1 MKKILLL
8 ALSLGALSAQ
18 AQKSNADAA
27 LAPLRDIAPEGRSVQ
42 VIQSTT
48 YQTEAST
55 VVWSEN
61 FAGGFPAGWIQID
74 SSNINPWK
82 WSLNGSRGFFNGPGA
97 GQPSPGIQSTTRT
110 NGFLLND
117 PDSANHFT
125 YGQPSGNTYQY
136 LSSYVQT
143 SKITGLAATP
153 FLKLEFQQHFRMNNE
168 VSPLVQL
175 STDSTTWTTINI
187 RQLVAS
193 NAASPDPMLISLN
206 ITNILN
212 GQNQL
217 WIRFGWSAR
226 VYYWMIDDIQL
237 RTLEDNDL
245 AIEDIGLANANR
257 VINYA
262 QLPLR
267 QLSANYTPEVMLF
280 NNGSLAQP
288 NTRLE
293 AAFYNTAGV
302 AIASGTSPVLSSF
315 AAGSRDTLETA
326 AISTANLVPGNYVLR
341 YHVRSDSVDFNPL
354 DNRDSL
360 RLLVGDTVMA
370 LDGHN
375 KRISFSGTNSF
386 TGGTDGLIFANY
398 FELRQPDTITSVTV
412 LLSAQTR
419 PGALLVASV
428 RDTSGEFTN
437 PASLPVLLESEIY
450 SITRQDSMAGR
461 AIIPIPTRLSDGT
474 PQNVVLQPGDYF
486 VGIEMYSNNDV
497 NRVRILDDESI
508 EQPFY
513 AAIIFMPGDRWYS
526 NGNAWGIRAN
536 FNRVGA
542 ALALAKTS
550 TVKAIKTYPNPQIAG
565 AGIVVSLELERAG
578 DWQLEVYDAMGRR
591 FQVPVKIEKTASH
604 YQFDISTE
612 GLAAGIYHLRLSNG
626 TEVVN
631 QKLSL
636 Y

>member
-8 ALSLGALSAQ
+8 ALSLGAVTAQ
-18 AQKSNADAA
+18 AQKANSDAA
-27 LAPLRDIAPEGRSVQ
+27 LAPMLDMAAENRSTATPVAPAN
-42 VIQSTT
+42 
-48 YQTEAST
+48 QTEAST
-55 VVWSEN
+55 VIWSEN

-82 WSLNGSRGFFNGPGA
+82 WSLSGSRGFFNGTGV
-97 GQPSPGIQSTTRT
+97 GQPSPGIMSTTRT

-125 YGQPSGNTYQY
+125 NGQPSGTNYQY

-143 SKITGLAATP
+143 SKISGLAATP

-168 VSPLVQL
+168 VSPLVQF
-175 STDSTTWTTINI
+175 STDSTTWTTVDV
-187 RQLVAS
+187 RRLVLS
-193 NAASPDPMLISLN
+193 NAASPDPMLVSINL
-206 ITNILN
+206 TNIIN

-217 WIRFGWSAR
+217 WIRFGWSSR

-237 RTLEDNDL
+237 KTLDDNDL
-245 AIEDIGLANANR
+245 VIEDIGLGNSDR

-262 QLPLR
+262 QLPQR
-267 QLSANYTPEVMLF
+267 QLTANYIPEVMLF
-280 NNGSLAQP
+280 NNGAMAQP

-293 AAFYNTAGV
+293 AAFYNSAGAAV
-302 AIASGTSPVLSSF
+302 VTGSSPMLSSF
-315 AAGSRDTLETA
+315 AAGARDTIETA
-326 AISTANLVPGNYVLR
+326 SMNTTALLPGSYVLR
-341 YHVRSDSVDFNPL
+341 YNLRSDSTDFNPL
-354 DNRDSL
+354 DNTDSL
-360 RLLVGDTVMA
+360 RLTVGDTVMA

-437 PASLPVLLESEIY
+437 PASLPVLLQSEVY
-450 SITRQDSMAGR
+450 SITAQDSIAGR
-461 AIIPIPTRLSDGT
+461 VTIPIPTRLSDGT
-474 PQNVVLQPGDYF
+474 VQNVVLQTGDYF
-486 VGIEMYSNNDV
+486 IGVEMYSNNDV
-497 NRVRILDDESI
+497 NRVRILDDESVA
-508 EQPFY
+508 QPFY

-550 TVKAIKTYPNPQIAG
+550 AVKTIKTYPNPQIAG
-565 AGIVVSLELERAG
+565 DGVTVSLELERAG
-578 DWQLEVYDAMGRR
+578 DWQLEIYDAMGRR
-591 FQVPVKIEKTASH
+591 FKVPVKIEKTASN

-612 GLAAGIYHLRLSNG
+612 GLAAGIYHIRLSNG
-626 TEVVN
+626 AEVVN

>member
-8 ALSLGALSAQ
+8 ALSMSAFGAY
-18 AQKSNADAA
+18 AQKANSDAA
-27 LAPLRDIAPEGRSVQ
+27 RATERDQAAELPRSHG
-42 VIQSTT
+42 TT
-48 YQTEAST
+48 PAAAQTEAST

-61 FAGGFPAGWIQID
+61 FAGGFPSGWLNID

-82 WSLNGSRGFFNGPGA
+82 WSLSGSKGFFNGTGV
-97 GQPSPGIQSTTRT
+97 GQPSPALMSTTRT

-125 YGQPSGNTYQY
+125 YGQPSGTTYQY

-153 FLKLEFQQHFRMNNE
+153 FLKLEFQQHFRMNND
-168 VSPLVQL
+168 VNPLVQF
-175 STDSTTWTTINI
+175 STDSATWTTVNV
-187 RQLVAS
+187 RQLVLS
-193 NAASPDPMLISLN
+193 NAASPDPMLVSINL
-206 ITNILN
+206 TNIIN

-217 WIRFGWSAR
+217 WIRFGWSSR
-226 VYYWMIDDIQL
+226 VYYWMIDDLQL
-237 RTLEDNDL
+237 KTLEDNDL
-245 AIEDIGLANANR
+245 TIEDIGIINVDR
-257 VINYA
+257 EINYA
-262 QLPLR
+262 QLPVR
-267 QLSANYTPEVMLF
+267 QLTASYSPELAIF
-280 NNGSLAQP
+280 NNGAIAQP

-293 AAFYNTAGV
+293 AAFYNAAGTAV
-302 AIASGTSPVLSSF
+302 VTGTSPVLANF
-315 AAGSRDTLETA
+315 AAGARDTIETVPM
-326 AISTANLVPGNYVLR
+326 STANLLPGSYTLR
-341 YHVRSDSVDFNPL
+341 YNLRSDSTDLNPL
-354 DNRDSL
+354 DNNDSL
-360 RLLVGDTVMA
+360 RLIVGDTVMA

-375 KRISFSGTNSF
+375 KRVSYSGTNSF

-419 PGALLVASV
+419 PGALLVATV

-437 PASLPVLLESEIY
+437 PASLPVLIESEIY
-450 SITRQDSMAGR
+450 TISAQDSIAGR

-474 PQNVVLQPGDYF
+474 PQNVVLPTGDYYI
-486 VGIEMYSNNDV
+486 GIEMYSNQDV
-497 NRVRILDDESI
+497 NRVRILDDESVT
-508 EQPFY
+508 QPFY
-513 AAIIFMPGDRWYS
+513 AAIIFMPGDRWYA

-550 TVKAIKTYPNPQIAG
+550 AVKSIKTYPNPQLAGSAVTIA
-565 AGIVVSLELERAG
+565 LELERAG
-578 DWQLEVYDAMGRR
+578 DWKLEVYDAMGRR
-591 FQVPVKIEKTASH
+591 FKVPVKIEKSATN

-612 GLAAGIYHLRLSNG
+612 GLAAGIYHLRLQNG
-626 TEVVN
+626 SEVVN

>member
-8 ALSLGALSAQ
+8 ALSLGAVTAQ
-18 AQKSNADAA
+18 AQKANSDAA
-27 LAPLRDIAPEGRSVQ
+27 LAPMLDMAAENRSTATPVAPAN
-42 VIQSTT
+42 
-48 YQTEAST
+48 QTEAST
-55 VVWSEN
+55 VIWSEN

-82 WSLNGSRGFFNGPGA
+82 WSLSGSRGFFNGTGV
-97 GQPSPGIQSTTRT
+97 GQPSPGIMSTTRT

-125 YGQPSGNTYQY
+125 NGQPSGTNYQY

-143 SKITGLAATP
+143 SKISGLAATP

-168 VSPLVQL
+168 VSPLVQF
-175 STDSTTWTTINI
+175 STDSTTWTTVDV
-187 RQLVAS
+187 RRLVLS
-193 NAASPDPMLISLN
+193 NAASPDPMLVSINL
-206 ITNILN
+206 TNIIN

-217 WIRFGWSAR
+217 WIRFGWSSR

-237 RTLEDNDL
+237 KTLDDNDL
-245 AIEDIGLANANR
+245 VIEDIGLGNSDR

-262 QLPLR
+262 QLPQR
-267 QLSANYTPEVMLF
+267 QLTANYIPEVMLF
-280 NNGSLAQP
+280 NNGAMAQP

-293 AAFYNTAGV
+293 AAFYNSAGAAV
-302 AIASGTSPVLSSF
+302 VTGSSPMLSSF
-315 AAGSRDTLETA
+315 AAGARDTIETA
-326 AISTANLVPGNYVLR
+326 SMNTTALLPGSYVLR
-341 YHVRSDSVDFNPL
+341 YNLRSDSTDFNPL
-354 DNRDSL
+354 DNIDSL
-360 RLLVGDTVMA
+360 RLTVGDTVMA

-437 PASLPVLLESEIY
+437 PASLPVLLQSEVY
-450 SITRQDSMAGR
+450 SITAQDSIAGR
-461 AIIPIPTRLSDGT
+461 VTIPIPTRLSDGT
-474 PQNVVLQPGDYF
+474 VQNVVLQTGDYF
-486 VGIEMYSNNDV
+486 IGVEMYSNNDV
-497 NRVRILDDESI
+497 NRVRILDDESVT
-508 EQPFY
+508 QPFY

-550 TVKAIKTYPNPQIAG
+550 AVKTIKTYPNPQIAG
-565 AGIVVSLELERAG
+565 DGVTVSLELERAG
-578 DWQLEVYDAMGRR
+578 DWQLEVFDAMGRR
-591 FQVPVKIEKTASH
+591 FKVPVKIEKTALN
-604 YQFDISTE
+604 YQYDISTE
-612 GLAAGIYHLRLSNG
+612 GLAAGIYHIRLSNG
-626 TEVVN
+626 AEVVN